1 MCSGSRI
8 RSTPTSR
15 GAAGGAETDG
25 LVVETTNPHPS
36 FWKRWMSAIPLGD
49 TTGLAPILALAVV
62 HKVTP
67 DIAFETT
74 VPLAPEQAYNRV
86 KSGLLAVCRTRVL
99 SRYPKPIS
107 ASCYYGEF
115 DGGLSSNH
123 PSLNLEFTITPAG
136 TEHARITVHCRS
148 GGNTSRPTHELK
160 RREVRRLI
168 EWIAAQ

>member
-1 MCSGSRI
+1 
-8 RSTPTSR
+8 
-15 GAAGGAETDG
+15 
-25 LVVETTNPHPS
+25 
-36 FWKRWMSAIPLGD
+36 MSALPLGD

-74 VPLAPEQAYNRV
+74 VPLAPEQAYDRV

-99 SRYPKPIS
+99 SRFPKPIS

-115 DGGLSSNH
+115 DGGFSSSH
-123 PSLNLEFTITPAG
+123 PSLNLEFTITPASR
-136 TEHARITVHCRS
+136 ERARITVRCRS

-160 RREVRRLI
+160 RREVRRLM
-168 EWIAAQ
+168 EWIAAR